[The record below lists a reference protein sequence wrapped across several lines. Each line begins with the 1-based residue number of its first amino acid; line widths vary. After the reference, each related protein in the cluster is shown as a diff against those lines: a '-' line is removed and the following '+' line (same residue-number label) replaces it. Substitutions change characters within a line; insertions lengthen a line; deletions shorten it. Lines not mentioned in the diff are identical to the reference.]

1 MKLSVCITTYN
12 HEEYIAQALDSV
24 LMQQTEFDFEI
35 LVGEDQSD
43 DATRNIVISYQE
55 RYPKLRLFLHN
66 YPPDYQRVNGRANF
80 FNNMEKS
87 IGEYIALLDGDD
99 YWTDPLKLQKQ
110 VDFLDAHSNCSAV
123 YHKADVVENGT
134 IRTGGCGIKVIKDF
148 ITTDDLLE
156 HSNFIPTCTVMFRRE
171 VMDQM
176 PEWVNISPYGD
187 LPTQILN
194 SLRGPIAFLNE
205 SMAARRIHQ
214 RGMFSGKSQV
224 RQILNNYI
232 TFEIM
237 SFHLDF
243 YNNPYYQGYTNRML
257 TLLEELIRDPAAL
270 NDAIMLLDEKRE
282 SYSTYPSIADLS
294 IQLMQK
300 QQKLLN
306 QLEMD

>member
-1 MKLSVCITTYN
+1 LKLSVCITTYN

-43 DATRNIVISYQE
+43 DATRDIVISY
-55 RYPKLRLFLHN
+55 RDRCPNLRLFLHN

-80 FNNMEKS
+80 FNNMENS
-87 IGEYIALLDGDD
+87 VGQYIALLDGDD

-110 VDFLDAHSNCSAV
+110 VDFLDAHPDCSAV

-134 IRTGGCGIKVIKDF
+134 IRPGGCGIKVIKDF

-156 HSNFIPTCTVMFRRE
+156 HSNFIPTCSVMFRRE

-214 RGMFSGKSQV
+214 KGMFSGKSQV

-237 SFHLDF
+237 SFHLNF
-243 YNNPYYQGYTNRML
+243 YDNPYYQSYISRML
-257 TLLEELIRDPAAL
+257 TQLEELTREPAAL
-270 NDAIMLLDEKRE
+270 NDAMMLLDEKRE
-282 SYSTYPSIADLS
+282 SYKTYPSIVVLS
-294 IQLMQK
+294 NQLMKKKANPQ
-300 QQKLLN
+300 
-306 QLEMD
+306 DAPR